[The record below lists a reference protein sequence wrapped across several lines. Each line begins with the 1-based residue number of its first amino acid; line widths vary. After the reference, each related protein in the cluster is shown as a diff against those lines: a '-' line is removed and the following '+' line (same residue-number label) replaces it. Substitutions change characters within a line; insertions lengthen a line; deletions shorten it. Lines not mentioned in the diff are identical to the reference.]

1 MGGTNR
7 NGKFSPHLK
16 NLPKMAM
23 LFRKISKLK
32 ENISIL
38 WQTYAEAMLWRY
50 MKRLHF
56 RGSFIGRVFKSSR
69 QPAKIHRLSAVRS
82 VGTFIKTI
90 KIFFPFFFLR
100 STRKHG
106 LQMRRKAT
114 QGMHFSHF
122 PRPPETL
129 RGSAMPG
136 VARQKIAPCLDLDS
150 LLL

>member
-90 KIFFPFFFLR
+90 KIFFPFFFFTFHSQTR
-100 STRKHG
+100 SSDAQKSNSGDAFFTFSRTPRNASG
-106 LQMRRKAT
+106 LGDAGRCPAEDSALL
-114 QGMHFSHF
+114 G
-122 PRPPETL
+122 PR
-129 RGSAMPG
+129 
-136 VARQKIAPCLDLDS
+136 
-150 LLL
+150 